1 YTINAG
7 VVKQLIKDREF
18 KKFNSRQAYNRQLKK
33 AILKHK
39 NSFIGKLESVDV
51 KTVSTAFSVVE
62 VTIDGR
68 LISLF
73 AFGIN

>member
-1 YTINAG
+1 
-7 VVKQLIKDREF
+7 LIKDREF

>member
-1 YTINAG
+1 
-7 VVKQLIKDREF
+7 
-18 KKFNSRQAYNRQLKK
+18 KFNSRQAYNRQLKK

-39 NSFIGKLESVDV
+39 DSFIGNLESVDV

>member
-1 YTINAG
+1 
-7 VVKQLIKDREF
+7 EF

-39 NSFIGKLESVDV
+39 DSFIGNLESVDV

>member
-1 YTINAG
+1 
-7 VVKQLIKDREF
+7 LIKDREF

-39 NSFIGKLESVDV
+39 DSFIGKLESVDV

>member
-1 YTINAG
+1 MLTATLQQPTHVAIAESYTINAG

-39 NSFIGKLESVDV
+39 NSFIGKLESVNGELL
-51 KTVSTAFSVVE
+51 TT
-62 VTIDGR
+62 
-68 LISLF
+68 
-73 AFGIN
+73 

>member
-1 YTINAG
+1 MQG
-7 VVKQLIKDREF
+7 SLKQLIKDREF

-39 NSFIGKLESVDV
+39 DSFIGNLESVDV